1 LGKAVVR
8 EDFGSDKPENVYRSK
23 GYDVFND
30 KLRMIILVD
39 GGSASASEILAGAL
53 QEYGIAK
60 LVGTKTYGKG
70 SVQELVS
77 ITDNTSLKVTVAK
90 WLTPFGKSISE
101 GGLTPDYE
109 VKITE
114 ADVKADKDPQMEKA
128 LELLK

>member
-1 LGKAVVR
+1 MVV
-8 EDFGSDKPENVYRSK
+8 
-23 GYDVFND
+23 
-30 KLRMIILVD
+30 LVD

-53 QEYGIAK
+53 QEHGIAK

-70 SVQELVS
+70 SVQELLKV
-77 ITDNTSLKVTVAK
+77 TDKTSLKVTIAK
-90 WLTPFGKSISE
+90 WLTPNGKSISE

-114 ADVKADKDPQMEKA
+114 ADALAKKDVQMEKA